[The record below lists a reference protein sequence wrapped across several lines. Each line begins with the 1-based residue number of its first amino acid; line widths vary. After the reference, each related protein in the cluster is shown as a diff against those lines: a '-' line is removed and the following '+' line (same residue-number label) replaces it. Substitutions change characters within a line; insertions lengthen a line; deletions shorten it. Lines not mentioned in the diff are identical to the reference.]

1 MVLVL
6 VGVVR
11 AQHQP
16 KAYLLP
22 TKTSTPVFEIHD
34 RSMLKIDHIGGKWAH
49 VTYGSRE
56 GWVAVSEVLVFP
68 ELPGDRNG
76 GAFFGVNVDPEFKE
90 QSWVGQWQGLLD
102 FATGEERTLAKV
114 TDPVARRRIKETNR
128 EWGRLF
134 VFKTPMYR
142 AQGLRLYSFLDQSWS
157 INLAQGVPA
166 KGRGQGPPRSKN
178 ISLFTGQA
186 LSDALED
193 QLLKSNRGLLGN
205 RSLFKRGR
213 SYLLELRYSF

>member
-34 RSMLKIDHIGGKWAH
+34 RSMLKIDQIGGKWAH

-76 GAFFGVNVDPEFKE
+76 GAFFGVHVDPEFKE

-102 FATGEERTLAKV
+102 FATGEEHTLSKV

-157 INLAQGVPA
+157 INLAQGRA
-166 KGRGQGPPRSKN
+166 RNKDW
-178 ISLFTGQA
+178 FGQA
-186 LSDALED
+186 LADALED
-193 QLLKSNRGLLGN
+193 QLLESNRGLLGN
-205 RSLFKRGR
+205 RALFKRGR

>member
-49 VTYGSRE
+49 VTYGSRQ

-102 FATGEERTLAKV
+102 FATGEERTLAKL
-114 TDPVARRRIKETNR
+114 TDPVARQNIKETNR

-142 AQGLRLYSFLDQSWS
+142 AQGLRLFSFLDQSWS
-157 INLAQGVPA
+157 INLAQGRA
-166 KGRGQGPPRSKN
+166 RNKDW
-178 ISLFTGQA
+178 FGQA

-193 QLLKSNRGLLGN
+193 QLLESNRGLLGN
-205 RSLFKRGR
+205 RALFKRGR